1 MLAEPAANRAGLG
14 DENSL
19 KYSMKWAEWLGK
31 ARIGPFPAAIVM
43 VALYCCL
50 QIVVLPL
57 VSLWAGTGVG
67 VDDSEQLMYMRF
79 LWAGYGGSQP
89 PLYSWLGWLTS
100 SVFGTNIV
108 TLKILK
114 YSLIFIGLTSVF
126 VAVRKLGYSQRT
138 AVASMFGV
146 WLFPQVI
153 WEMQH
158 TLSHSVAALCL
169 SGVLLLALIQLL
181 QRKSPLAYVL
191 FGLAIGAAILAK
203 YNNVILIAAMLAA
216 ALSLRE
222 TRQVILRP
230 QIVISLI
237 AAILVCVPTLYWNA
251 THPGYLLARSY
262 KFGIDDGNGAL
273 LVALRGIL
281 DLGQAVLNFAILPVV
296 IFEVAMLAARI
307 GPSTLRE
314 RFPDSEKL
322 VWRILGFGL
331 CITIIL
337 VLASGATRFQDRWL
351 LPILLF
357 LPVAFAVRMD
367 ALGEKGRIAQN
378 LVITVA
384 AALAI
389 LILPVTWAYQVYGGK
404 GQGRVVRLDYQ
415 TLYRDLTADGPI
427 KTVTSDWHWAGNLR
441 LADPNLVVLGKEVPG
456 FAALLQEPAV
466 LVWLDKPNP
475 GPGILERIHQAGF
488 DVDGASRSLRIPE
501 FFGASDGRLVNVV
514 KLKKQDAK

>member
-1 MLAEPAANRAGLG
+1 M
-14 DENSL
+14 
-19 KYSMKWAEWLGK
+19 KYSMKWAEWLAEG
-31 ARIGPFPAAIVM
+31 RIGPFPAAMAM
-43 VALYCCL
+43 VALYCCI
-50 QIVVLPL
+50 QIAVLPL

-89 PLYSWLGWLTS
+89 PLYSWLGWLMS
-100 SVFGTNIV
+100 SVFGTSIV

-126 VAVRKLGYSQRT
+126 IAVRKLGYSQRT
-138 AVASMFGV
+138 AVASMFGL

-169 SGVLLLALIQLL
+169 SGVLLLALVQLL
-181 QRKSPLAYVL
+181 QRKSLLAYVL
-191 FGLAIGAAILAK
+191 FGVAVGAAILAK
-203 YNNVILIAAMLAA
+203 YNNFILIAAMLAA
-216 ALSLRE
+216 TLSLRE
-222 TRQVILRP
+222 ARQAILRP
-230 QIVISLI
+230 QIAISLI
-237 AAILVCVPTLYWNA
+237 MALLVCVPTLYWNA
-251 THPGYLLARSY
+251 THPGELLARSY
-262 KFGIDDGNGAL
+262 KFGIDDGDGAL
-273 LVALRGIL
+273 LVALNGIL
-281 DLGQAVLNFAILPVV
+281 DLGQAALNFAILPVV
-296 IFEVAMLAARI
+296 IFEVAMLAGRVV
-307 GPSTLRE
+307 PSDLRE

-322 VWRILGFGL
+322 VWRILGFGI

-367 ALGEKGRIAQN
+367 ALGDKGRTAQN

-389 LILPVTWAYQVYGGK
+389 LIVPGTWAYQVYGGK

-415 TLYRDLTADGPI
+415 TLYRGLTAGGAI
-427 KTVTSDWHWAGNLR
+427 KTVTSDWHWVGNLR

-475 GPGILERIHQAGF
+475 EPEILERIHQAGF
-488 DVDGASRSLRIPE
+488 DMDGASRSLRIPE
-501 FFGASDGRLVNVV
+501 FFGSKDGRLVNVV
-514 KLKKQDAK
+514 RLKKQDAK